1 VLAQLDTI
9 DLLATRQVV
18 TVGSVRYTF
27 VGYELDTDAYK
38 LSHLTREGS
47 QELRLQPQVFDVL
60 RYLVEHRER
69 VVSKDELLGA
79 LWPDAHV
86 NEAAVTW
93 SISHARRALGQTR
106 GDKLPIE
113 TVHGRGYR
121 FAADV
126 QVLDAAPGSSAP
138 LREPVRPAPPT
149 AAQPQPAPALHAA
162 ALPFVGRS
170 ELMAQLQAQLLE
182 AQSGAGHLC
191 LLAGEAGI
199 GKTRCATEL
208 ATFARQRG
216 VTVLSGRS
224 VEGVGAPVFWPWQQ
238 ILREL
243 VQAVPSLRPQGSTLL
258 TQLSAAEPG
267 GGDRESIRPATSA
280 GRVRIFDEVTR
291 LLLQA
296 AAITPLLLIFDD
308 LHWADAGTIEL
319 LCFAAPEFARARLM
333 VLGTQREDMMLHSGR
348 TSSLLSR
355 RAQTFSVAYL
365 TQQDIAHYIASATQQ
380 EPSNELSAAVLAATA
395 GNPLFVQETVRSLAT
410 HSGAAALQKLTASA
424 IQPSKLARDVLRV
437 PLQALDPQARA
448 LLSTASV
455 LGEVFELTLLTQVAE
470 LDIDSLLDRLD
481 AALARGFVLAE
492 APNRYRFQHAL
503 VRTILY
509 DDVKPTERV
518 ATHRRAAQVLS
529 QFPDRDEHASEIAIH
544 YYRSLAA
551 GDPGAVTAAAIR
563 AAQAA
568 ERAHAYQDATMF
580 YEWALEAQALDLS
593 VTSRARAELLLRCGR
608 VQRWAGREE
617 DTRHTLKQ
625 TISLAS
631 KDGFG
636 DLLVRA
642 ARVLRPVHA
651 LGTLPDELVRQALE
665 QALRTAPPGAHPQR
679 IGALSQLASLPPIA
693 CDLEQSKET
702 SALAL
707 SLARERLAVRTP
719 DSEYNEREA
728 KLSMFEALRA
738 RLYSLSGPDDIDA
751 LLAVCD
757 EIVALDRPL
766 SDVSWEA
773 HMARFGALI
782 YRGDLKAASVVLEG
796 MGHLGDELKMPE
808 TRWFYERQRV
818 QAQLLRGHF
827 AEALDACEAL
837 SASSARMGLSYGNL
851 LVAGIR
857 TAVNLF
863 RNGAEALKIHID
875 LSGATWPGELP
886 RLLWSYGVLF
896 AAEAGDLDAA
906 RRNWQTLARH
916 DFDDVPK
923 EISYLLTLCNSAA
936 VAALL
941 DDKPRAEKLY
951 QLLTPYPHHNTPDLM
966 LFHHGSVSHFLAL
979 LAATTGRD
987 NRVEDHFQAALAMNE
1002 RIEHLPQ
1009 LARTCYEYAE
1019 WLRARPETSAQER
1032 GRAMGRRACEL
1043 AQRLGMAWLYERAR
1057 VLA

>member
-1 VLAQLDTI
+1 M
-9 DLLATRQVV
+9 
-18 TVGSVRYTF
+18 RYTF

-38 LSHLTREGS
+38 LSHGS

-126 QVLDAAPGSSAP
+126 QVLDATTLSATP
-138 LREPVRPAPPT
+138 LRDSVRPAPTTPAQ
-149 AAQPQPAPALHAA
+149 AAQPAPALPMP

-170 ELMAQLQAQLLE
+170 ELMAQLQAQLVE
-182 AQSGAGHLC
+182 AQNSAGRLC

-208 ATFARQRG
+208 AAFARARG

-243 VQAVPSLRPQGSTLL
+243 VQAQPSLRPAGSALL
-258 TQLSAAEPG
+258 AQLSAEPG
-267 GGDRESIRPATSA
+267 SSGERESIRPAASA

-296 AAITPLLLIFDD
+296 AAVTPLLLIFDD
-308 LHWADAGTIEL
+308 LHWADAATIEL

-348 TSSLLSR
+348 TSSQLSR

-365 TQQDIAHYIASATQQ
+365 TQQDISSYIASVTQQ
-380 EPSNELSAAVLAATA
+380 GEPASELSAAVLTATA
-395 GNPLFVQETVRSLAT
+395 GNPLFVQETVRSLVSQ
-410 HSGAAALQKLTASA
+410 SGPAGLSKLTASA

-437 PLQALDPQARA
+437 PLLALDPQARA

-529 QFPDRDEHASEIAIH
+529 QFPDRDQHASEIAIH

-580 YEWALEAQALDLS
+580 YGWALEAQALDLS
-593 VTSRARAELLLRCGR
+593 ISSRERAELLMRCGR

-617 DTRHTLKQ
+617 DTRHTLK
-625 TISLAS
+625 LAIGLAI
-631 KDGFG
+631 KEGFG

-665 QALRTAPPGAHPQR
+665 TALRTAPAGAHPQR
-679 IGALSQLASLPPIA
+679 IGALSQLACLPPVA
-693 CDLEQSKET
+693 CDLEQSKQT
-702 SALAL
+702 SAMAL
-707 SLARERLAVRTP
+707 TLARERLANRTP
-719 DSEYNEREA
+719 EVDYSERDA

-738 RLYSLSGPDDIDA
+738 RMYALSGPDDIDA

-757 EIVALDRPL
+757 EIVGLDRPL
-766 SDVSWEA
+766 SEISWEA

-782 YRGDLKAASVVLEG
+782 YRGDLKAASIVLEG

-827 AEALDACEAL
+827 AEALTACDAL

-851 LVAGIR
+851 LTDGIR
-857 TAVNLF
+857 LAINLF
-863 RNGAEALKIHID
+863 RNGAEAVKIHID
-875 LSGATWPGELP
+875 LSGATWPAELP
-886 RLLWSYGVLF
+886 LLLWSYGVWF
-896 AAEAGDLDAA
+896 AAEAGDLEAA
-906 RRNWQTLARH
+906 RRNFEPLARR
-916 DFDDVPK
+916 DFEDVPK

-951 QLLTPYPHHNTPDLM
+951 ELLTPYPHHNTPDLM
-966 LFHHGSVSHFLAL
+966 LFHHGSVSHYLAL

-1009 LARTCYEYAE
+1009 LARTCYEYAD
-1019 WLRARPETSAQER
+1019 WLRGRPEASAQER
-1032 GRAMGRRACEL
+1032 GRALGRRACEIT
-1043 AQRLGMAWLYERAR
+1043 QRLGMAWLYERAR

>member
-1 VLAQLDTI
+1 
-9 DLLATRQVV
+9 
-18 TVGSVRYTF
+18 VRYTF

-38 LSHLTREGS
+38 LSHGS

-126 QVLDAAPGSSAP
+126 QVLDAAPTSTT
-138 LREPVRPAPPT
+138 PVRESVRAAPT
-149 AAQPQPAPALHAA
+149 APQPPSQPAPAPPAP
-162 ALPFVGRS
+162 ALPFVGRN
-170 ELMAQLQAQLLE
+170 ELMAQLQGQLLE
-182 AQSGAGHLC
+182 AQNGAGRLC

-208 ATFARQRG
+208 ATFARTRG

-243 VQAVPSLRPQGSTLL
+243 VQAQPNLRPTGSALL
-258 TQLSAAEPG
+258 AQLSAAEPSSG
-267 GGDRESIRPATSA
+267 ERESTGPAASA

-296 AAITPLLLIFDD
+296 ASATPLLLIFDD

-319 LCFAAPEFARARLM
+319 LCFAAPEFARTRLM

-348 TSSLLSR
+348 TSSQLSR
-355 RAQTFSVAYL
+355 RAQSFSVAYL
-365 TQQDIAHYIASATQQ
+365 TQQDISHYIASVTQQ
-380 EPSNELSAAVLAATA
+380 GEPSSELSSAVLTATA
-395 GNPLFVQETVRSLAT
+395 GNPLFVQETVRSLVT
-410 HSGAAALQKLTASA
+410 HSGAAALQKLTSSA

-437 PLQALDPQARA
+437 PLQALEPQARA

-529 QFPDRDEHASEIAIH
+529 QFPDRDQHASEIAIH

-580 YEWALEAQALDLS
+580 YSWALEAQALDLT
-593 VTSRARAELLLRCGR
+593 VTSRERAELLLRCGK

-617 DTRHTLKQ
+617 DTRHTLK
-625 TISLAS
+625 LAIGLAT
-631 KDGFG
+631 KEGFG

-665 QALRTAPPGAHPQR
+665 HALRTAPAGPHPQR
-679 IGALSQLASLPPIA
+679 IGALSQLACVPPVA
-693 CDLEQSKET
+693 CDLEQSKQT

-707 SLARERLAVRTP
+707 SLAREGLTQQSADT
-719 DSEYNEREA
+719 SERCTREGR
-728 KLSMFEALRA
+728 LSMFEALRA

-773 HMARFGALI
+773 QMARFGALI
-782 YRGDLKAASVVLEG
+782 HRGDLKAAGVVLEG

-827 AEALDACEAL
+827 ADALEACETLA
-837 SASSARMGLSYGNL
+837 ASSARMGLSYGNL
-851 LVAGIR
+851 LVGGIR
-857 TAVNLF
+857 VAVNLF
-863 RNGAEALKIHID
+863 RNGAEALKINID
-875 LSGATWPGELP
+875 LSGATWPAELP
-886 RLLWSYGVLF
+886 LLLWSYGVLF
-896 AAEAGDLDAA
+896 AAEAGDLEAA
-906 RRNWQTLARH
+906 RRNWQPLARRG
-916 DFDDVPK
+916 FDDVPK
-923 EISYLLTLCNSAA
+923 ETTYLLTLCNSAA

-966 LFHHGSVSHFLAL
+966 LFHHGSVSHYLAL

-1009 LARTCYEYAE
+1009 LARTCYEYSD
-1019 WLRARPETSAQER
+1019 WLRTRPEASAQER
-1032 GRAMGRRACEL
+1032 GRALGKRSCEL